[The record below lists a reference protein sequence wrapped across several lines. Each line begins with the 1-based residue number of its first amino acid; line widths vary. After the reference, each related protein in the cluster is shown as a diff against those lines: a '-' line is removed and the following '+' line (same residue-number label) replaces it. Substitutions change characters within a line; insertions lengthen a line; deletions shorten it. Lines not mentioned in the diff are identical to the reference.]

1 LTKLVFFVC
10 TRCNIDANVW
20 LQIRG
25 FTQFIIFSRFLGS
38 FGRAG
43 SVEDVSDAGREHGDG
58 DIQSPAELWTSKIQ
72 RVQPGMKVAIGCMP
86 PMHNQ
91 VFSDSSL
98 LQRYFTCFIHKI
110 LVSEVLKPV
119 VWCMLL
125 LTYSS
130 LNDSFLCV
138 GRSCIRRL

>member
-1 LTKLVFFVC
+1 
-10 TRCNIDANVW
+10 VW

-25 FTQFIIFSRFLGS
+25 FTQFLLFSRFVGS

-58 DIQSPAELWTSKIQ
+58 DIQSPAEFWTSKIQ
-72 RVQPGMKVAIGCMP
+72 RVQPGMKVVIACMP
-86 PMHNQ
+86 LMHRYK
-91 VFSDSSL
+91 
-98 LQRYFTCFIHKI
+98 LQRYFTCFIYKI
-110 LVSEVLKPV
+110 LISEVLKPV

-138 GRSCIRRL
+138 GRIGFENRTTQLYSPFNCEL